1 MGNINLKLKVKMTET
16 ECADGINCLVTAA
29 TADCPVVDLTLAGL
43 DDTAQEALDTNVA
56 AYTDGYKATVK
67 LTYGET
73 FHTDVLGA
81 DQEFA
86 VAMGRNGDSD
96 CTYSKCTQGFFTLHG
111 AYTHSGNTLALESYW
126 NEYDTDANDAIDGD
140 AVQLS
145 GDSNLIYGA
154 ADVVATS
161 DTIDAAEETQ
171 SVTFYMSKEADVE
184 EGTTSMSTNGDR
196 WDKGSTLVVGG
207 GAAADMTAS
216 TSACTAKTDEL
227 ELGAASLVAGS
238 VALAAALAF

>member
-96 CTYSKCTQGFFTLHG
+96 CTQGFFTLHG

-140 AVQLS
+140 AV
-145 GDSNLIYGA
+145 
-154 ADVVATS
+154 VVATS

-171 SVTFYMSKEADVE
+171 SVTFYMSKEADVKK
-184 EGTTSMSTNGDR
+184 GTTSMSTNGDR

>member
-86 VAMGRNGDSD
+86 VLWDVMVTPTAHTPNAPKASSPS
-96 CTYSKCTQGFFTLHG
+96 TVPTL
-111 AYTHSGNTLALESYW
+111 TLA
-126 NEYDTDANDAIDGD
+126 T
-140 AVQLS
+140 LS
-145 GDSNLIYGA
+145 PLSL
-154 ADVVATS
+154 T
-161 DTIDAAEETQ
+161 
-171 SVTFYMSKEADVE
+171 
-184 EGTTSMSTNGDR
+184 GTNTTPMPTMLSMEMLSSSQVIPTLSTELPTLSLLPTLLTPLKKPNPSP
-196 WDKGSTLVVGG
+196 STCPKKLMLKK
-207 GAAADMTAS
+207 APPQ
-216 TSACTAKTDEL
+216 
-227 ELGAASLVAGS
+227 
-238 VALAAALAF
+238 